1 MISCCSFCLFSAP
14 GFRCCGCLFCK
25 SCTRRKGASAGR
37 LLNHMLQSE
46 PGILG
51 ITHRSGYESAVIFLA
66 TLPYFLHKEKR
77 DEVYFISFLSFKSIS
92 APFVSKNLYCRN
104 EKLWLGSTFIPIP
117 YFSLH
122 CAFIEN
128 TPLFIYAAT

>member
-1 MISCCSFCLFSAP
+1 MRHHFGVLFLSVFRALFPAAADVCFVSRVLGEKEQVPVGYTITCYETSCAY
-14 GFRCCGCLFCK
+14 
-25 SCTRRKGASAGR
+25 
-37 LLNHMLQSE
+37 
-46 PGILG
+46 LG
-51 ITHRSGYESAVIFLA
+51 LRTGPVMNLWQ
-66 TLPYFLHKEKR
+66 YFLHKEKR